1 MAFEKQER
9 LSLTVYLH
17 YNRDARKLNQYGDII
32 YHSRRLRYLLLYV
45 NQENVAAL
53 MASLKKR
60 KVCKKGY
67 PLLFKG
73 TGHRFCWEFMASG
86 RRKIVRK
93 LFFFFC

>member
-1 MAFEKQER
+1 MVFEKQER

-53 MASLKKR
+53 MASLKKEKFVK
-60 KVCKKGY
+60 KVVPSYLKE
-67 PLLFKG
+67 LG
-73 TGHRFCWEFMASG
+73 TDFVGSLWRQEEE
-86 RRKIVRK
+86 K
-93 LFFFFC
+93 

>member
-53 MASLKKR
+53 MASLKKEKFVK
-60 KVCKKGY
+60 KVIPSYLKE
-67 PLLFKG
+67 LG
-73 TGHRFCWEFMASG
+73 TGFVGSLWRQEEE
-86 RRKIVRK
+86 K
-93 LFFFFC
+93 

>member
-9 LSLTVYLH
+9 FSLTVYLH

-53 MASLKKR
+53 MASLKKEKFVK
-60 KVCKKGY
+60 KVVPSYLKE
-67 PLLFKG
+67 LG
-73 TGHRFCWEFMASG
+73 TDFVGSLWRQEEE
-86 RRKIVRK
+86 K
-93 LFFFFC
+93 

>member
-53 MASLKKR
+53 MASLKKEKFVK
-60 KVCKKGY
+60 KVIPSYLKE
-67 PLLFKG
+67 LG
-73 TGHRFCWEFMASG
+73 TDFVGSLWRQEEE
-86 RRKIVRK
+86 K
-93 LFFFFC
+93 